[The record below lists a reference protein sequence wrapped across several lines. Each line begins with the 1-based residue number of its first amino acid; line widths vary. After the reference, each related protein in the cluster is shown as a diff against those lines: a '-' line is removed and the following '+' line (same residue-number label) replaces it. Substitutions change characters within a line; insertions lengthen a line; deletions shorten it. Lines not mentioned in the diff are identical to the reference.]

1 MKADK
6 ITKTVL
12 EQEVMIKNLT
22 ELLRKER
29 LISSQLALAVKISM
43 AAEQQR
49 GFPGLREAVMKWEAS
64 V

>member
-6 ITKTVL
+6 ITKTVS

-43 AAEQQR
+43 DAEQQR

>member
-6 ITKTVL
+6 ITKTVS

-29 LISSQLALAVKISM
+29 LISSQLALAVKM
-43 AAEQQR
+43 GMDAEQQR
-49 GFPGLREAVMKWEAS
+49 GFSGLREAVIRWEAS